1 MPAATMRNAI
11 PARGAT
17 GIMSGGKHRRPEP
30 IDVRDRSI
38 HVDGDECRGD
48 ERAATARLQM
58 SPASA

>member
-30 IDVRDRSI
+30 IDVRDR
-38 HVDGDECRGD
+38 GG
-48 ERAATARLQM
+48 ATRLQM